1 MFRSVRET
9 AKLGLAPESFI
20 RRLIAQ
26 GKCPG
31 IYSGKK
37 FLVHVEQL
45 RAYLDAASRP
55 ESH

>member
-9 AKLGLAPESFI
+9 ARLGIAPESFI
-20 RRLIAQ
+20 RNLVAQ

-37 FLVHVEQL
+37 FLVNVEQL
-45 RAYLDAASRP
+45 REYLDAASKPASR
-55 ESH
+55 